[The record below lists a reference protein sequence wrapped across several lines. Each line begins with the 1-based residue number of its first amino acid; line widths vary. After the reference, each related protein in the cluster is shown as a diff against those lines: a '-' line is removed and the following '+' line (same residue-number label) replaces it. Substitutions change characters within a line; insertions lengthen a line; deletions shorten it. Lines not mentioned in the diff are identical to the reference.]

1 MLSKKAKGNERM
13 TATQTKLAATGA
25 RVAAIA
31 RSTETVSLDLLK
43 AIDGTVDAMT
53 GITKIVDGLVS
64 LTGGISNEVNAI
76 QVIEGEYL
84 DADDVVIDTMART
97 ADELKG
103 FLTLLVRKRKAI
115 DDDPRL
121 HDHHCEALHDAY
133 EGTINAVAELI
144 ETLESARAAIIAYDL
159 KAEPRGGPEVF
170 DTVNDLIANLR
181 SE

>member
-1 MLSKKAKGNERM
+1 M

-64 LTGGISNEVNAI
+64 IIGGVVTEVNATA
-76 QVIEGEYL
+76 VVEGEYL
-84 DADDVVIDTMART
+84 DANDVAIDTMART
-97 ADELKG
+97 AGELKD
-103 FLTLLVRKRKAI
+103 FLTVLVRKRAAI
-115 DDDPRL
+115 DCDPRL
-121 HDHHCEALHDAY
+121 HEHHCEALHDAY

-144 ETLESARAAIIAYDL
+144 ETLESARATIIAYDL

-181 SE
+181 GE

>member
-1 MLSKKAKGNERM
+1 M

-43 AIDGTVDAMT
+43 VIDGTVDAMT
-53 GITKIVDGLVS
+53 GTTKIVDGLVS
-64 LTGGISNEVNAI
+64 LVAGVSNEVNGMTA
-76 QVIEGEYL
+76 VEGEYL
-84 DADDVVIDTMART
+84 DAGDFVIETMART
-97 ADELKG
+97 ASELKD
-103 FLTLLVRKRKAI
+103 FLTVLVRKRAAI
-115 DDDPRL
+115 DRDPRL

-144 ETLESARAAIIAYDL
+144 EALESARAAIISYDL

-181 SE
+181 G